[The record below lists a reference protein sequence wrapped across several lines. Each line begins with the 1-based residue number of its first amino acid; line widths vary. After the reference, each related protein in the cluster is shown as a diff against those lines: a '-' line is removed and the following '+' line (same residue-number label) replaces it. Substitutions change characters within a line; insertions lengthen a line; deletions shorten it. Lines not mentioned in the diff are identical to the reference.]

1 MTIAADKVTGD
12 LRIKFDRKPDSRDEI
27 ELMNQMKDTYGF
39 SWKGYG
45 DTAKWHGPKT
55 SVIAFEDRTFLAR
68 IKLTCKA
75 IPLFAPNGEDVDM
88 ITFID
93 AVRSHDINELDIDL
107 SSLGKSKVPPETP
120 AKRPRT

>member
-27 ELMNQMKDTYGF
+27 ELMNHMKDTYGF

-75 IPLFAPNGEDVDM
+75 ISGRRESLASFLLF
-88 ITFID
+88 
-93 AVRSHDINELDIDL
+93 
-107 SSLGKSKVPPETP
+107 
-120 AKRPRT
+120 

>member
-75 IPLFAPNGEDVDM
+75 ISFFAPTKWRGRRPDVDVPWCQLRVS
-88 ITFID
+88 TVN
-93 AVRSHDINELDIDL
+93 VRNPD
-107 SSLGKSKVPPETP
+107 
-120 AKRPRT
+120 